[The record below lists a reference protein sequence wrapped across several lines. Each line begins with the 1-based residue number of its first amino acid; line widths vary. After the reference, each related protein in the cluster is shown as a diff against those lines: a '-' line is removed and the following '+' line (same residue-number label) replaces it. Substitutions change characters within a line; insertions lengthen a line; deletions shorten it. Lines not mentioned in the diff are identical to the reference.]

1 VTRDCGI
8 VGWYPNARFVI
19 SKRRN
24 SPGLLQAAVLLE
36 SPFETMISVLCDVG
50 FTFLQFQGS
59 WANRNAWGNFCRLS
73 GESPRFAPG
82 FESLRCTP

>member
-24 SPGLLQAAVLLE
+24 FPGLLQAAVL
-36 SPFETMISVLCDVG
+36 MISVLCDFG

-59 WANRNAWGNFCRLS
+59 WA
-73 GESPRFAPG
+73 
-82 FESLRCTP
+82 